1 LGSVCHVELHDGD
14 LPALFHAGSLVCGAS
29 SLCDF
34 LELVDSAR
42 NEDQV

>member
-14 LPALFHAGSLVCGAS
+14 LHALLHASSLVCGAS

-34 LELVDSAR
+34 LELIGSAR